1 MSFTISRSLLKL
13 TSIELVMTSN
23 HLILCHLLSSCLQS
37 FPASEYFPMS
47 WLFAS
52 RSQSFGA
59 SASAS
64 VLPMNFQSIFPFG
77 LAGLISLL
85 VQGTLKSLLQH
96 QSSKASMSNFSK
108 HSQNYCI
115 NFILSVSPV
124 LIPMWAFLVARLVN
138 NLPAMQETLVQF
150 LGWED
155 SLEKE

>member
-1 MSFTISRSLLKL
+1 MLGFFGLLTLTAVQLLSCVQFFSTPWTAASQASLSFTISQSLLKL

-52 RSQSFGA
+52 GSQSFRA

-77 LAGLISLL
+77 LTGLISLL
-85 VQGTLKSLLQH
+85 SKGLSRVFSSTRVQKHQCQISPNILKITASTLYS
-96 QSSKASMSNFSK
+96 
-108 HSQNYCI
+108 
-115 NFILSVSPV
+115 
-124 LIPMWAFLVARLVN
+124 
-138 NLPAMQETLVQF
+138 T
-150 LGWED
+150 
-155 SLEKE
+155 